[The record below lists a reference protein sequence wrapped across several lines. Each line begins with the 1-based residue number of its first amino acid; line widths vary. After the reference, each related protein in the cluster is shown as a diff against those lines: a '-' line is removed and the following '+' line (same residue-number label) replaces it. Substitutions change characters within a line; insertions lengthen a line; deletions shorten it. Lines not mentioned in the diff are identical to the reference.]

1 MMAGLLIISMIS
13 GAAASV
19 VALAMS
25 QPFWVALAAYPIAGT
40 ITLFSAA
47 VLLGLRA
54 SNGSRQAGFGR
65 LSAAPVRA
73 PH

>member
-1 MMAGLLIISMIS
+1 MVAGLLIISMIS

-25 QPFWVALAAYPIAGT
+25 QPVWVALAAYPVTGT

-65 LSAAPVRA
+65 LSAAPARA